1 MKTEKDLR
9 PIKNSL
15 NRRQFLGAAAA
26 TAAAALPSVGVP
38 TATTTLPAPTMW
50 PGDRGAAVSL
60 TFDDAMQT
68 HLDNAG
74 PILKKHRLNG
84 TFFVVTGPSSTWRKR
99 PDDWKRLAAE
109 GNEIASHTVHHPCM
123 LKAIKPHSQD
133 YTPDMMR
140 KEIRESSEA
149 IIARLGIRRGLTF
162 AYPCGDMTFG
172 GEADLARNQGLYM
185 EYVAQYYF
193 AARGYNSWAPV
204 VAEDINPLT
213 VPVLGWTVGKDF
225 PSLLAQLEPVR
236 QGHNWGVYVFHG
248 VGGQWL
254 SVTNQAL
261 DELAGF
267 LARHTEIWTA
277 TFGDVVRY
285 IQESKALQVQ
295 AGESSDDRRLF
306 TLSWPLDSKVFDLPV
321 TLKWKLPSSWNS
333 CTAQADGRSAKCSI
347 KASGGAKAAL
357 VDVPSQAKTLRFVK
371 KQA

>member
-1 MKTEKDLR
+1 M
-9 PIKNSL
+9 KNSIS
-15 NRRQFLGAAAA
+15 RRQFLGAAAA
-26 TAAAALPSVGVP
+26 AAALPSVGASASA
-38 TATTTLPAPTMW
+38 TALPGATMW
-50 PGDRGAAVSL
+50 PGDRSAAISL

-74 PILKKHRLNG
+74 PILRKHRLNG

-133 YTPDMMR
+133 YTPDMMLN
-140 KEIRESSEA
+140 EIRESSEA
-149 IIARLGIRRGLTF
+149 IISRLGVRRGLTF

-172 GEADLARNQGLYM
+172 GEADLARNQAHYM
-185 EYVAQYYF
+185 DYVAQYYF

-213 VPVLGWTVGKDF
+213 VPVLGWTAGKDF
-225 PSLLAQLEPVR
+225 PGLLGQLEPAR
-236 QGHNWGVYVFHG
+236 QGHNWGVFVFHG

-254 SVTNQAL
+254 SVTKQAL

-267 LARHTEIWTA
+267 LAQHPEIWTA

-285 IQESKALQVQ
+285 IQEAKALKVN
-295 AGESSDDRRLF
+295 AGESSSERHVF
-306 TLSWPLDSKVFDLPV
+306 ALSWSLDSKIYDLPV
-321 TLKWKLPSSWNS
+321 TLKWKLPSAWSS
-333 CTAQADGRSAKCSI
+333 CIAQADGRKVRYSI
-347 KASGGAKAAL
+347 KSSDGAKAVL
-357 VDVPSQAKTLRFVK
+357 VDVPAQTRALRFLK
-371 KQA
+371 T

>member
-1 MKTEKDLR
+1 MN
-9 PIKNSL
+9 NSI

-26 TAAAALPSVGVP
+26 AAISLPLSSASASATALPS
-38 TATTTLPAPTMW
+38 PTMW
-50 PGDRGAAVSL
+50 PGDRSAAVSL

-74 PILKKHRLNG
+74 PILKKRGLSG
-84 TFFVVTGPSSTWRKR
+84 TFFVVTGPSSTWRER

-123 LKAIKPHSQD
+123 LKAIQPHSQD
-133 YTPDMMR
+133 YTPNMMLR
-140 KEIRESSEA
+140 EIRESSEA
-149 IIARLGIRRGLTF
+149 IIERLGVRRGLTF

-172 GEADLARNQGLYM
+172 AEADLARNQGLYM
-185 EYVAQYYF
+185 EYVARYHF

-225 PSLLAQLEPVR
+225 PSLLVQLEAAR

-254 SVTNQAL
+254 SVTTQAL

-267 LARHTEIWTA
+267 LAQHTEIWTA

-285 IQESKALQVQ
+285 IQETKALKVR
-295 AGESSDDRRLF
+295 AGESTDQSLGF
-306 TLSWPLDSKVFDLPV
+306 ALTWPLDSKIYDLPL
-321 TLKWKLPSSWNS
+321 TLKWNLPPSWTS
-333 CTAQADGRSAKCSI
+333 CTAKADGQPLNCSI
-347 KASGGAKAAL
+347 KASAGSKAAL
-357 VDVPSQAKTLRFVK
+357 VDVPAQTKTLQFVNK
-371 KQA
+371 

>member
-1 MKTEKDLR
+1 MKTEKGLK

-15 NRRQFLGAAAA
+15 NRRQFLGAAA
-26 TAAAALPSVGVP
+26 AAAALPSVGVP
-38 TATTTLPAPTMW
+38 TATTTLPTPTMW
-50 PGDRGAAVSL
+50 PGDRGAAISL

-74 PILKKHRLNG
+74 PILKKHGLNG

-133 YTPDMMR
+133 YTPDMMLR
-140 KEIRESSEA
+140 EIRESSED
-149 IIARLGIRRGLTF
+149 IINRLGVRRGLTF

-172 GEADLARNQGLYM
+172 GEADLARSQARYM
-185 EYVAQYYF
+185 EFVAQYYF

-213 VPVLGWTVGKDF
+213 VPVLGWTFGKDF

-254 SVTNQAL
+254 SVRKETF
-261 DELAGF
+261 DELAGY
-267 LARHTEIWTA
+267 LAQHTEIWTA

-285 IQESKALQVQ
+285 IQESRALKVQ
-295 AGESSDDRRLF
+295 AGESSDDRHVF
-306 TLSWPLDSKVFDLPV
+306 ALSWPLDSKVYDLPV

-333 CTAQADGRSAKCSI
+333 CTAQADGRPVKCSI
-347 KASGGAKAAL
+347 KASEGAKAAL
-357 VDVPSQAKTLRFVK
+357 ADVAAQTKTLRFAK
-371 KQA
+371 EQA